1 LPDQVRLAPW
11 FVDGLTHGDNT
22 PLVVAISGGSDSTAL
37 LHLILG
43 ELTRSGSAYRL
54 HAATVDHG
62 LRAESGEEAEAVAAL
77 CAGLGVRH
85 TILRWQGV
93 KPESGVASAARNARY
108 QLLADHAKGIG
119 ARHVL
124 LGHTADDQVETILMR
139 RARNPAT
146 HTRGHSGMSQA
157 VHAAVNVGGA
167 WFLRPLLHSRRDAL
181 RQLLVAEGHGWIDD
195 PGNDNAAHERVR
207 VRHQVKAM
215 SDSAFAAVLA
225 EAAVSARAR
234 ILASHAAA
242 QIIDACRRPAPGLYE
257 LPRSSLMNG
266 SETGQNLAASALLAT
281 VGGQD
286 WLAPEQ
292 VIAPVLERLING
304 HVPWRT
310 SLSGTLID
318 VTDETIR
325 LHREFR
331 GTGPHPVEVCPG
343 AIFDRR
349 YRVANVGS
357 GGLIR
362 AAGMAATGSPG
373 GLTKGAGRLLRGAAA
388 GLPVVESHE
397 PGATTLVPV
406 VGPFARFV
414 PAFDLALV
422 NSLCRLVGAAAIAP
436 PQKGDEFE
444 RQP

>member
-11 FVDGLTHGDNT
+11 FVDGLTRDDET

-43 ELTRSGSAYRL
+43 ELTRSGSAHRL

-62 LRAESGEEAEAVAAL
+62 LRTESGEEAEAVAAL
-77 CAGLGVRH
+77 CAGLGIRH
-85 TILRWQGV
+85 AILPWQGV
-93 KPESGVASAARNARY
+93 KPVNGVASAARNVRY
-108 QLLADHAKGIG
+108 QLLADHAQRIG
-119 ARHVL
+119 ARQVL

-146 HTRGHSGMSQA
+146 HTRGLSGMSRA
-157 VHAAVNVGGA
+157 VHAVGNIGGA
-167 WFLRPLLHSRRDAL
+167 WFLRLLLHCRRDAL
-181 RQLLVAEGHGWIDD
+181 RQLLAAEGIGWIDD

-215 SDSAFAAVLA
+215 NDPAFAAILA

-234 ILASHAAA
+234 IMASDAAA
-242 QIIDACRRPAPGLYE
+242 QIIDACRRTAPGLYE
-257 LPRSSLMNG
+257 LPRSSLING
-266 SETGQNLAASALLAT
+266 SDTGQNLAVSALLAT

-286 WLAPEQ
+286 WLAPEL
-292 VIAPVLERLING
+292 VIAPVLDRLIHG
-304 HVPWRT
+304 KVRWRE
-310 SLSGTLID
+310 SLGGTLID
-318 VTDETIR
+318 VTATTIR

-331 GTGPHPVEVCPG
+331 GTGPRAVEVCPG
-343 AIFDRR
+343 AIFDGR
-349 YRVANVGS
+349 YRVASIGA
-357 GGLIR
+357 GGVIR
-362 AAGMAATGSPG
+362 AAGLAATGSPG
-373 GLTKGAGRLLRGAAA
+373 GLAKGAGRLLRGAAA
-388 GLPVVESHE
+388 GLPVVESDE

-406 VGPFARFV
+406 VGPFARFA

-422 NSLCRLVGAAAIAP
+422 NSLCRLVGTAVIAP
-436 PQKGDEFE
+436 PQSGGEFE